1 MSWIDFFV
9 GLGAAFLSSLGF
21 GGGTLL
27 LLYLTLFQQ
36 VSQLES
42 QGINLVFFLPVAAVA
57 VGIYWKKRLI
67 CWKKAVPALLLG
79 IAGAGI
85 GFFCSGLID
94 ETLLSKGFALL
105 LLFIGLKELFQP
117 ASKKAD

>member
-1 MSWIDFFV
+1 MRWIDFFV
-9 GLGAAFLSSLGF
+9 GLGAAFLSSVGF
-21 GGGTLL
+21 VGGTLL